1 MMIFFVQSAAMQ
13 GPIMIAR
20 QVSVLELS
28 QMIFALLDVIAR
40 MILIALNPPALQV
53 TCFVQ

>member
-28 QMIFALLDVIAR
+28 EMILGVMDGIEG